1 MGTNVK
7 IICQNKRARFDY
19 FIEDTYEC
27 GIVLSGTEIKSIRA
41 GKVSINE
48 SFCYIKNSEMI
59 IDNMHISK
67 YEQGNIFNHDP
78 DRKRKLL
85 LHKKEILKISNLV
98 NRDGYTLVPLDVHLS
113 NGFAKVTL
121 GIAKGKKLY
130 DKREDLAKKD
140 LKRASER
147 EFKISNL

>member
-27 GIVLSGTEIKSIRA
+27 GIVLSGTEIKSIRM

-67 YEQGNIFNHDP
+67 YEQGNIFNHEP
-78 DRKRKLL
+78 DRLRKLL

-130 DKREDLAKKD
+130 DKRESIKERDI
-140 LKRASER
+140 KRNIE
-147 EFKISNL
+147 KNY

>member
-27 GIVLSGTEIKSIRA
+27 GIVLSGTEIKSIRT

-48 SFCYIKNSEMI
+48 SFCYIKNGEMI

-85 LHKKEILKISNLV
+85 LHKKEILKIGNLV
-98 NRDGYTLVPLDVHLS
+98 NRDGYTLIPLDVHLS

-130 DKREDLAKKD
+130 DKRESIKERDVNREIAKQYK
-140 LKRASER
+140 LR
-147 EFKISNL
+147 